1 MMEAD
6 VTAAC
11 SLQNTGMTADFSDI
25 SLTPPVAKKTA
36 SSEIITNLE
45 DVSKKVAA
53 YWRPY
58 MAVNL

>member
-53 YWRPY
+53 Y
-58 MAVNL
+58 